1 LAGSRHWEQD
11 TTPTGESSAMTPG
24 SSSSSNDVPSSMGRE
39 EYYRELES
47 MGIFSRE
54 LESVGIDIDRL
65 TEAEIENLYTLFM
78 MDKSAFVDALWTE
91 REELNK

>member
-1 LAGSRHWEQD
+1 
-11 TTPTGESSAMTPG
+11 MTPG

>member
-1 LAGSRHWEQD
+1 
-11 TTPTGESSAMTPG
+11 
-24 SSSSSNDVPSSMGRE
+24 MGRE